1 MPSWLRPV
9 PQLPDPQWSMVQA
22 FQDAT
27 RADIREDFNS
37 HGLCPIC
44 ERTADDA
51 CLACGDDL

>member
-1 MPSWLRPV
+1 MLRPV
-9 PQLPDPQWSMVQA
+9 PQLPDPWWAITQA

-27 RADIREDFNS
+27 RADIRPEDFNS

>member
-9 PQLPDPQWSMVQA
+9 PQLPDPWWQTFQA

-27 RADIREDFNS
+27 RADFNS

-44 ERTADDA
+44 DREPNDH
-51 CLACGDDL
+51 CVACGDPDE

>member
-1 MPSWLRPV
+1 MLRPV
-9 PQLPDPQWSMVQA
+9 PQLPDPWWAITQA

-27 RADIREDFNS
+27 RADIRDEDFNS